1 MATSDRIIIINFLLT
16 TPPSINSLTRRK
28 KTSCQTFPVIVF
40 FIVFYVAIS
49 VSTQPCCIKNGR
61 QFKKGLNGILFN
73 TQHSQAWIIDCVFF
87 AAMHIS

>member
-28 KTSCQTFPVIVF
+28 KTSCQTFPVCF
-40 FIVFYVAIS
+40 SIVFYVAIS